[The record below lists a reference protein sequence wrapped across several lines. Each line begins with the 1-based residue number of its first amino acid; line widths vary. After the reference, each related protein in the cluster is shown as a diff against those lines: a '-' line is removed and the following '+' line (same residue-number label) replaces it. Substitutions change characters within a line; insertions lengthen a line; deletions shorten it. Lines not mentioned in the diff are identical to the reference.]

1 MFYITTWVNTF
12 YYYYLWPN
20 DFINLSVGEQV
31 SCFHFEVILNNSAVL
46 LWGGCTLRVEELGQM
61 VLLCLTYWGTVNLF
75 SEVTISFPF
84 PPSVYENSDLSTN
97 VPNLVI
103 SPLDYSHL
111 VDEKQYLIMVLID

>member
-1 MFYITTWVNTF
+1 M
-12 YYYYLWPN
+12 
-20 DFINLSVGEQV
+20 
-31 SCFHFEVILNNSAVL
+31 
-46 LWGGCTLRVEELGQM
+46 GGCTLRVEELGQM
-61 VLLCLTYWGTVNLF
+61 VLLCLTFWGTVNLF